1 MLLCI
6 TAHHRN
12 TSFELLERLAVD
24 AAELSRSVHD
34 AHAAIRGAVSIAT
47 CNRLEVYLDIDAPV
61 LLAREL
67 AQRSVVEA
75 LESLAGVDEAAVT
88 QSADLLE
95 GAGAVHHLFSV
106 AAGLESVAVGEEE
119 IAGQVKGSAQ
129 LAREAGTTTPTLDRA
144 FQEATRTARAARA
157 KGDASRTG
165 RSLARLALDLVGS
178 RLADW
183 GGVNVLLVG
192 TGQYAATTVAALRE
206 RGADRIRV
214 YSPSGRAQ
222 VFAGRT
228 ATDATNDLGASL
240 IWADV
245 VVTCTTRLS
254 IGAEVLVPETPCDL
268 KVPVHP
274 ADHQNLFEDLWRL
287 RQGEELA
294 GMHAAGHQVVACAFR
309 GGLGEHGRLDVEKAL
324 GVERLSRR
332 HQHAVPQL
340 HVPLHPITAQI
351 EVAILQPQVFRHRC
365 LVGDLKRWS
374 TRFTQHRDLAYGNLD
389 FTGLDF
395 RIQRLVGSALDRPA
409 HFDDVFRAQPFGL
422 REQRVVV
429 ASDHLGH
436 AVAIPDVDKNQ

>member
-1 MLLCI
+1 MSGFAESRAVEWCLVLLCI

-24 AAELSRSVHD
+24 AAELSRSVHN

-47 CNRLEVYLDIDAPV
+47 CNRLEVYLDVDAPD

-67 AQRSVVEA
+67 ARRSVVGA

-88 QSADLLE
+88 HNAELLE

-106 AAGLESVAVGEEE
+106 AAGLESVAIGEEE
-119 IAGQVKGSAQ
+119 IAGQVKRSAQ
-129 LAREAGTTTPTLDRA
+129 IAREAGTTTPTLDRA

-222 VFAGRT
+222 VFAART

-254 IGAEVLVPETPCDL
+254 IGAEDV
-268 KVPVHP
+268 P
-274 ADHQNLFEDLWRL
+274 ADARCFIVDLGLPRNVDAAVGELEGVTLLDLETIRLHAPLVHWSAEEDARGVVDAAAHSFVSDAAVEPAVVAL
-287 RQGEELA
+287 RQHVLDLVDGEIARARARGDDGRVEEALRHLTSVFLHTPSIMA
-294 GMHAAGHQVVACAFR
+294 RRHAAA
-309 GGLGEHGRLDVEKAL
+309 GRAEAVTDAVETLFGLDVGAECTRTAASS
-324 GVERLSRR
+324 SRSKPL
-332 HQHAVPQL
+332 QQGEQGEAV
-340 HVPLHPITAQI
+340 
-351 EVAILQPQVFRHRC
+351 
-365 LVGDLKRWS
+365 G
-374 TRFTQHRDLAYGNLD
+374 
-389 FTGLDF
+389 
-395 RIQRLVGSALDRPA
+395 
-409 HFDDVFRAQPFGL
+409 FG
-422 REQRVVV
+422 R
-429 ASDHLGH
+429 
-436 AVAIPDVDKNQ
+436 